1 VTETVGEAEA
11 AMGIRD
17 FFSNVKTASPEEIR
31 AFMRAH
37 KPGEYQLVDVR
48 SLREYERGHLPGA
61 RLIPVNE
68 LPARLA
74 ELDRSKRTFVY

>member
-1 VTETVGEAEA
+1 
-11 AMGIRD
+11 MGILD
-17 FFSNVKTASPEEIR
+17 FFGGVKTARPEEIR

-37 KPGEYQLVDVR
+37 KPGEYQLLDVR

-68 LPARLA
+68 IPTRLA
-74 ELDRSKRTFVY
+74 EIERGKPVFVY